1 MNTRIIGTQGEKL
14 AVKYL
19 KKHKYKILDTN
30 YSCNLGEVD
39 IVAQVEH
46 YTVFV
51 EVKTRNTDNYGTPRE
66 GVTANKQQ
74 HIIRTANMYI
84 ATHKVARCQP
94 RFDIVEI
101 YGDGSVSHII
111 DAFRP

>member
-1 MNTRIIGTQGEKL
+1 MNTRIVGTAGEKL

-19 KKHKYKILDTN
+19 EKHKYKILATN
-30 YSCNLGEVD
+30 YSCYLGELD
-39 IVAQVEH
+39 IVAQHMH

-66 GVTANKQQ
+66 GVTATKQQ
-74 HIIRTANMYI
+74 HIVRTANMYI
-84 ATHKVARCQP
+84 ATQKVARCQP
-94 RFDIVEI
+94 RFDIIEV
-101 YGDGSVSHII
+101 YGDGTIQHIV